1 MRTVWDRKNKR
12 WVNVPQSWVDADD
25 FDELFSLEKPEEE
38 GAGES
43 EKVPESSTESTPE
56 STPEGDVPVKATTKG
71 RKNA

>member
-12 WVNVPQSWVDADD
+12 RVNVPQSWVDAED

-43 EKVPESSTESTPE
+43 EKVPEPSIDSAPDSAGEVE
-56 STPEGDVPVKATTKG
+56 PVKATTKG